1 MKLWVIIYFN
11 LDEDDVK
18 IKNEINE
25 NNDNNNDDDNKK
37 DAQTE
42 F

>member
-1 MKLWVIIYFN
+1 MSNIIYFN

-25 NNDNNNDDDNKK
+25 KKNNNNNNNKM
-37 DAQTE
+37 DAQTK

>member
-25 NNDNNNDDDNKK
+25 KKININNNNNNNNNNN
-37 DAQTE
+37 
-42 F
+42 